1 MHGYYKKS
9 DIGTHT
15 YIARTR
21 SFVVCK
27 CAIFGY
33 MDGLTLAN
41 VISMEARVTYIPT
54 LRP

>member
-15 YIARTR
+15 YITGTL

-27 CAIFGY
+27 CAILGY
-33 MDGLTLAN
+33 MGGLTLAD
-41 VISMEARVTYIPT
+41 VISVEARVTYIPT
-54 LRP
+54 LGP